1 MECSEIK
8 YKSFNV
14 GSEKF
19 ATGKFLKFV
28 MVDSRPIMDQV
39 HELQLICKQFAEER
53 MKFCETF
60 TVNCFIEKLPPPPL
74 QVEKISRIELSC
86 LQAKSLDVAKSD
98 YQASQ

>member
-1 MECSEIK
+1 MGRSEIK

-28 MVDSRPIMDQV
+28 MVDSRSIMDQV
-39 HELQLICKQFAEER
+39 HELQLICKQFTEER

-60 TVNCFIEKLPPPPL
+60 TVNCFIEKLPPKL
-74 QVEKISRIELSC
+74 KRFQELSC
-86 LQAKSLDVAKSD
+86 LQAKGLDVVKSD
-98 YQASQ
+98 YQASE